1 MSNQLQKVI
10 LVGRMNVGK
19 STLFNRLSVEN
30 KSLACD
36 HPGLTRDFVTD
47 KVDWKGKHFELID
60 SGGVLLGKS
69 DADFVKLVNE
79 QVMRLMEEAQVV
91 LLVCDGTVGLQ
102 PQDRELAKK
111 IHKLGKYAITVVN
124 KIDTNLAKEKFHEFE
139 RLGLNSTV
147 AISAQHGYAIG
158 DLLDEI
164 ADQITDSGPSKIDVK
179 FRVTLLGKPNVGK
192 SSLMNL
198 LLGKERTIV
207 SEIAGTTREAIKED
221 IRFYQE
227 DLQIIDTAGVRRK
240 RGVVEFVETLM
251 VKSTMA
257 AIRESDVIL
266 LLLDSSEGKLLDQ
279 ELKLAFYVLEQG
291 KALILLFNKQDLV
304 DGKMV
309 EDMEY
314 STSEYKHFM
323 KKVESLKIS
332 CKTGKNVGKIM
343 PLVKEVWQRASQK
356 FSEIEMNNLFR
367 EAMLARPLYR
377 NGQRLVLRKARQ
389 IMSSP
394 ISIELYV
401 TQPHYFESS
410 QLAFFENLLRSKY
423 NLRNVLLS
431 WRRYFYKKGFLYASK
446 YCD

>member
-1 MSNQLQKVI
+1 MGNQLQKVL

-30 KSLACD
+30 KSLATD

-60 SGGVLLGKS
+60 SGGVLLSKTN
-69 DADFVKLVNE
+69 ADFVKLVNE
-79 QVMRLMEEAQVV
+79 QVMRLMTEAQVI
-91 LLVCDGTVGLQ
+91 LLVCDGTVGVH
-102 PQDRELAKK
+102 PEDRELAKK
-111 IHKLGKYAITVVN
+111 IHKLGKFGITVIN
-124 KIDTNLAKEKFHEFE
+124 KIDTNLAKEKQHEFE
-139 RLGLNSTV
+139 RLGLNRTI

-164 ADQITDSGPSKIDVK
+164 SAQINDSGVTKPDVK

-227 DLQIIDTAGVRRK
+227 DLQLIDTAGVRRK
-240 RGVVEFVETLM
+240 KGVVEFVETLM

-257 AIRESDVIL
+257 AIRESDVVL
-266 LLLDSSEGKLLDQ
+266 LLLDGSEGKLLDQ

-291 KALILLFNKQDLV
+291 KDLILLFNKQDLI
-304 DGKMV
+304 D
-309 EDMEY
+309 EQTADDLEY
-314 STSEYKHFM
+314 SISEYKHFM

-332 CKTGKNVGKIM
+332 CKNGKNIGKIM
-343 PLVKEVWQRASQK
+343 PLVKEVWQRSNQR
-356 FSEIEMNNLFR
+356 FSEIEMNSLFK
-367 EAMLARPLYR
+367 EAMFARPLYR
-377 NGQRLVLRKARQ
+377 NGTRLVLRKARQ
-389 IMSSP
+389 VAISP
-394 ISIELYV
+394 ITIELYV
-401 TQPHYFESS
+401 TEPQYFEAS
-410 QLAFFENLLRSKY
+410 QLAFFENILRSKY
-423 NLRNVLLS
+423 KLRSVPVKLVAK
-431 WRRYFYKKGFLYASK
+431 RG
-446 YCD
+446 

>member
-1 MSNQLQKVI
+1 MSNQLQKVV

-79 QVMRLMEEAQVV
+79 QVMRLMSEAQVV
-91 LLVCDGTVGLQ
+91 LLVCDGTIGVH

-111 IHKLGKYAITVVN
+111 IHKLGKFAITVVN
-124 KIDTNLAKEKFHEFE
+124 KIDTNLAKEKQHEFE
-139 RLGLNSTV
+139 RLGLNRTI

-164 ADQITDSGPSKIDVK
+164 AAHLTTSGASKSDVK
-179 FRVTLLGKPNVGK
+179 FKVTLLGKPNVGK

-227 DLQIIDTAGVRRK
+227 DLQLIDTAGVRRK

-266 LLLDSSEGKLLDQ
+266 LLLDGSEGKLLDQ
-279 ELKLAFYVLEQG
+279 ELKLAYYVLEQG
-291 KALILLFNKQDLV
+291 KALILLFNKQDLI
-304 DGKMV
+304 D
-309 EDMEY
+309 DQTADDLQY
-314 STSEYKHFM
+314 NLSEYKHFM
-323 KKVESLKIS
+323 KKIESLKIS
-332 CKTGKNVGKIM
+332 CKNGKNIGKIM
-343 PLVKEVWQRASQK
+343 PLVKEVWQRSVQQ
-356 FSEIEMNNLFR
+356 FSEIEMNSLFK
-367 EAMLARPLYR
+367 EALFARPLYR
-377 NGQRLVLRKARQ
+377 NGTRLVLRKARQ
-389 IMSSP
+389 VAISP
-394 ISIELYV
+394 ITIELYV
-401 TQPHYFESS
+401 TDPHYFESS
-410 QLAFFENLLRSKY
+410 QLAFFENILRSKY
-423 NLRNVLLS
+423 NLRSVPVRLVAK
-431 WRRYFYKKGFLYASK
+431 RG
-446 YCD
+446 